1 MTPTERISAIETL
14 ELMEKHKDF
23 AKKIGLIDTTKVE
36 INERRTDMLTKENSK
51 QTANHEDRKKD
62 LNIVQITICK
72 GAGCIACDNPTYPD
86 CIDSCPLF
94 DN

>member
-1 MTPTERISAIETL
+1 MTPTERISVIETL

-23 AKKIGLIDTTKVE
+23 AKKIGLVNKTKVTN
-36 INERRTDMLTKENSK
+36 NERRSDMLTKENR
-51 QTANHEDRKKD
+51 NHTEKLEDRKKD